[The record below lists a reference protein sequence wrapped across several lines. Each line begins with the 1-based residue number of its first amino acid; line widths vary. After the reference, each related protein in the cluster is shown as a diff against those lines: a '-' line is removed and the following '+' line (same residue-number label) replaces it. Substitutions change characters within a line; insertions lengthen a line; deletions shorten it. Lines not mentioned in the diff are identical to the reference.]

1 MKKWLISLLVL
12 IILALACIYF
22 FIPSALKISQVTLVR
37 SAKSSAYR
45 FLSEENN
52 WQKWWPGDSSQKNNS
67 FDYKNVQYQLLPKLR
82 TTVDVLIQHDG
93 SDINSTI
100 DIIPLA
106 NDTIGIQWQ
115 CSMSSG
121 LNPVGKIM
129 NYNKAVDIKK
139 SMDDILRHFQVFIE
153 NLDNVYGIHIQQS
166 STKDTLLI
174 CTKSR
179 MAEYPT
185 TADTYN
191 LINKLKKHIIPNG
204 AKQTGYPMRNITQL
218 DSGGFQIMVALPID
232 KELKTEA
239 IFFPSKMVPG
249 RFLVAEVKG
258 GPGTIDDA
266 QKQIRLYMQ
275 EYKRMSLAIPFE
287 SLITDR
293 SIEAD
298 TSKWVTKLFNPVL

>member
-1 MKKWLISLLVL
+1 M
-12 IILALACIYF
+12 
-22 FIPSALKISQVTLVR
+22 Q
-37 SAKSSAYR
+37 
-45 FLSEENN
+45 
-52 WQKWWPGDSSQKNNS
+52 
-67 FDYKNVQYQLLPKLR
+67 PKLR

-115 CSMSSG
+115 CSMASG

-129 NYNKAVDIKK
+129 NYNEAVDIKK
-139 SMDDILRHFQVFIE
+139 NIDDILQHFQV
-153 NLDNVYGIHIQQS
+153 HIQQN

-179 MAEYPT
+179 MAEYPN
-185 TADTYN
+185 TAYTYN
-191 LINKLKKHIIPNG
+191 LIKKKKKHIIPYG

-258 GPGTIDDA
+258 GPGTVDDA
-266 QKQIRLYMQ
+266 QNQIRLYMQ

>member
-1 MKKWLISLLVL
+1 MKKWLIILSVL

-22 FIPSALKISQVTLVR
+22 FIPATLNISQVTLVR

-45 FLSEENN
+45 FLSEKNN
-52 WQKWWPGDSSQKNNS
+52 WRKWWPGDSSQKNNS
-67 FDYKNVQYQLLPKLR
+67 FYYKNVRYQMQPKLR
-82 TTVDVLIQHDG
+82 TTVDVLIQQGDSG
-93 SDINSTI
+93 INSTI
-100 DIIPLA
+100 DIIPLS
-106 NDTIGIQWQ
+106 NDSIGIQWQ
-115 CSMSSG
+115 CSIASG
-121 LNPVGKIM
+121 LNPVRKIM
-129 NYNKAVDIKK
+129 NYNEAVAIKK
-139 SMDDILRHFQVFIE
+139 NMDDILEHFQVFIE
-153 NLDNVYGIHIQQS
+153 NLDNVYGIHIEQS

-179 MAEYPT
+179 MTKYPT
-185 TADTYN
+185 SADTYN
-191 LINKLKKHIIPNG
+191 LINKLRKHIISYG

-232 KELKTEA
+232 KELKTEN
-239 IFFPSKMVPG
+239 IFFPSRMVPG

-258 GPGTIDDA
+258 GPGTVDEA

-293 SIEAD
+293 SIETD